1 MLRHAVL
8 QVTFL
13 RRIRVVSQKRID
25 IINDRSYIIVMPRPK
40 NDQLRTKLLD
50 EGVSVMIERGY
61 HGTGLKEV
69 LEGVGVPKGS
79 FYNYFKSKEDFG
91 AEVVRHFSVRLEKQM
106 AASFEGPHEDA
117 LLTLRSFFQ
126 QVAEGH
132 KPRRLGCLVGNL
144 GAELGDTSEHVRQ
157 AMAEAM
163 HRWRRNIAKILAEA
177 QRQGTVRDD
186 ISAEELAE
194 FMLDAFEG
202 SLIRMKIEGTTEP
215 LGKFQSRVIDDFIL
229 SKKAA

>member
-1 MLRHAVL
+1 M
-8 QVTFL
+8 
-13 RRIRVVSQKRID
+13 
-25 IINDRSYIIVMPRPK
+25 INDRSYTIFMPRPK
-40 NDQLRTKLLD
+40 NDQLRTRLLD
-50 EGVSVMIERGY
+50 EGVSVMIEHGY

-69 LEGVGVPKGS
+69 LDGVGVPKGS

-91 AEVVRHFSVRLEKQM
+91 AGVVRHFSARLERQM
-106 AASFEGPHEDA
+106 AAAFEGPHEDA
-117 LLTLRSFFQ
+117 LLVLRSFFQ

-132 KPRRLGCLVGNL
+132 EARRLGCLVGNL
-144 GAELGDTSEHVRQ
+144 GAELGGTSEQVRQ
-157 AMAEAM
+157 AMAESM
-163 HRWRRNIAKILAEA
+163 HRWRRNIAKILLEA

-202 SLIRMKIEGTTEP
+202 SLIRMKIEGTIEP
-215 LGKFQSRVIDDFIL
+215 LRKFQSCVIDDFIL